1 MYPIPEFD
9 GPFSELLPQF
19 ITYKR
24 SLGYD
29 YGKSIVCR
37 LAEMNRFLIA
47 KGVTEIEISKPV
59 FQEWVSLKS
68 NEAFSTQ
75 EKRYIAIHCFAKFLI
90 LNGYKNVY
98 IQENPVIKRDSSF
111 IPYIYSEDE
120 IQRLFRAADHFT
132 TEKKA
137 YAYDHSTMFPVLL
150 RLLYSTGL
158 RISEALSLR
167 LRDVEFQRG
176 NIMIW
181 DSKNHVSRM
190 VSVSASLINVLRKYS
205 EKMHFVD
212 ENNFMFQGY
221 NGSPY
226 SYTAVNNVFHKVLN
240 DAGISRRASGKL
252 PRIHDLRHV
261 FAIRALEQMQAKGYD
276 LYTSLPLLSKYL
288 GHKSIVE
295 TEYYIRLTQSSFSQI
310 TRTAGSYSPDLFP
323 NLEGE

>member
-1 MYPIPEFD
+1 MYLIPEFD
-9 GPFSELLPQF
+9 GPFGELLTQF
-19 ITYKR
+19 INYKR

-37 LAEMNRFLIA
+37 LAEMNRFFIA
-47 KGVTEIEISKPV
+47 RGITKIVISKPI
-59 FQEWVSLKS
+59 FDEWVSLKN
-68 NEAFSTQ
+68 NEVFSTQ
-75 EKRYIAIHCFAKFLI
+75 EKRYIAIHGFAKFLI
-90 LNGYKNVY
+90 LNGYQNVY
-98 IQENPVIKRDSSF
+98 VQENPVIKRDSRF

-137 YAYDHSTMFPVLL
+137 YAYAHSTMLPVLL

-158 RISEALSLR
+158 RISEALGLKLR
-167 LRDVEFQRG
+167 EVEFQRG
-176 NIMIW
+176 NLMIW

-190 VSVSASLINVLRKYS
+190 VSVSASMTNVLREYR
-205 EKMHFVD
+205 EKIHFVG
-212 ENNFMFQGY
+212 ENDFLFHGY
-221 NGSPY
+221 DGSQY
-226 SYTAVNNVFHKVLN
+226 SYTAVNNVFHKVLQ
-240 DAGISRRASGKL
+240 DAGISRRASGEL

-295 TEYYIRLTQSSFSQI
+295 TEYYIRLTQSSFSLL
-310 TRTAGSYSPDLFP
+310 TRAVDSYSPDLFP
-323 NLEGE
+323 RLGDE